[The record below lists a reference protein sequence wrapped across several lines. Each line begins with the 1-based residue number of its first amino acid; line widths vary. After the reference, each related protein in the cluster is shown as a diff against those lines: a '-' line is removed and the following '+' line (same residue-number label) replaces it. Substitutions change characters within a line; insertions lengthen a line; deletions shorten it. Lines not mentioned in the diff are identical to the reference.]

1 LPHKGGNTHS
11 VDVARLFGSTGV
23 WLPAHRDKEP
33 FLRDGFVSG
42 AHRERANMARLT
54 VVTGILLA
62 LAGCDSGGGERQQS
76 TNGTTKINVS
86 NPFHEKMQGLTP
98 LNRALALKRAIQDSG
113 QRCTRML
120 GSAYVGQY
128 ERMHVWT
135 GRCQQPDRD
144 FAVFIAA
151 NGEVQVRDCVDV
163 ASLGLPACKEPE
175 PLPKT

>member
-1 LPHKGGNTHS
+1 
-11 VDVARLFGSTGV
+11 
-23 WLPAHRDKEP
+23 
-33 FLRDGFVSG
+33 
-42 AHRERANMARLT
+42 MARS
-54 VVTGILLA
+54 LLAAATLVA
-62 LAGCDSGGGERQQS
+62 LAGCGDGGRQEA
-76 TNGTTKINVS
+76 TDATTKINVS
-86 NPFHEKMQGLTP
+86 NPFHEQMQGLSP

-144 FAVFIAA
+144 WAVFIAA
-151 NGEVQVRDCVDV
+151 NGDVQVRNCEDV

-175 PLPKT
+175 PLPKV